1 MADLVRSVSEVFN
14 GSQLGHMY
22 YNIPDYQRGYEWG
35 DNNVRLLLEDLKK
48 FLDKI
53 YSSETDK
60 FLDDKLFYCLQHI
73 TIIRKKN
80 GINEYYNVVDGQ
92 QRLTTIAI
100 ILAYFGKTDL
110 LEGKLYYSSREDT
123 GEFLNNEIFTRKYWE
138 QNEKEDAKHNHV
150 KHKDEFY
157 IRAAANMVLS
167 WDERQAK
174 RQVWNTNQRERFID
188 VILNRTKLIVNEVS
202 GNEEMIFANING
214 AKAELDGADLL
225 RAVQITHSSKEKYE
239 TIHSDNSKEV
249 NEYRVKMGM
258 LLDEINNWCGQKDV
272 KIFLNRFLMDNSF
285 DKSGFNEKLYPINY
299 LYRMMYEIHSDN
311 NIAFEFRFFEYGLD
325 IKDNGIGDDNW
336 EMYIELKR
344 IYRFVRDWYEDN
356 EIYHYLSYLFSNFK
370 SKVDFVAIYKMWEN
384 SEGKS
389 SFIVKLKKEISK
401 CILER
406 YVNDSS
412 NNEEPAKEQLKNDLT
427 DLRSGWYEDRERLFK
442 ILILLDVIY
451 SCKSKYRL
459 PINYFVSKGEDIEH
473 IGCQTPNEEEL
484 NNRAKWLEYIDKLND
499 YKFDIDKNKL
509 ANWKKQLEKQESI
522 DEVTSNIIDELNSYG
537 LNSIGNLVLLHSSQ
551 NRSYRNASFNTKK
564 SIIIEDYYNDKYSI
578 RPYTLKAFSSNHTS
592 MWTLEDI
599 KKSTDTLAHD
609 IIDFLI

>member
-1 MADLVRSVSEVFN
+1 MSDLVRSVSEIFN
-14 GSQLGHMY
+14 DSQLKQIY

-35 DNNVRLLLEDLKK
+35 ENNVGLLLEDLKK

-53 YSSETDK
+53 YISDTDK

-73 TIIRKKN
+73 TIISKDN
-80 GINEYYNVVDGQ
+80 GEYYNVVDGQ

-100 ILAYFGKTDL
+100 ILAYFGKADL
-110 LEGKLYYSSREDT
+110 LKGKLKYSSREDT

-138 QNEKEDAKHNHV
+138 QNDKEEDV

-157 IRAAANMVLS
+157 IRAAANMVQT
-167 WDERQAK
+167 WDKEQT
-174 RQVWNTNQRERFID
+174 WNSNQRKRYIEIL
-188 VILNRTKLIVNEVS
+188 LNRTKLIVNVVS

-239 TIHSDNSKEV
+239 ITHSDNSNEV

-272 KIFLNRFLMDNSF
+272 RTFLGRFLKDDSF

-299 LYRMMYEIHSDN
+299 LYRMMYEMHPDN
-311 NIAFEFRFFEYGLD
+311 NMPFEFRFFEYGLD
-325 IKDNGIGDDNW
+325 IKGNGVGDDNW

-344 IYRFVRDWYEDN
+344 IYGFVRDWYESD

-370 SKVDFVAIYKMWEN
+370 SKVNFVAIYKTWEN
-384 SEGKS
+384 SKGKL
-389 SFIVKLKKEISK
+389 SFITELKKEISK
-401 CILER
+401 YILEI
-406 YVNDSS
+406 YSS
-412 NNEEPAKEQLKNDLT
+412 DGENNEEPAKEKLKNDLAN
-427 DLRSGWYEDRERLFK
+427 LSFSWYHNKESLVK

-473 IGCQTPNEEEL
+473 IGCQTPNEEDL
-484 NNRAKWLEYIDKLND
+484 NNREKWLEYIKKLND
-499 YKFDIDKNKL
+499 YKFDIDKGRLDEWWEKL
-509 ANWKKQLEKQESI
+509 LKEQEVI
-522 DEVTSNIIDELNSYG
+522 DDVTSNIIDELNSYG

-564 SIIIEDYYNDKYSI
+564 SIIIEDYYNNKYSI

-599 KKSTDTLAHD
+599 KKSTETLAHD

>member
-1 MADLVRSVSEVFN
+1 MSDLVRSVSEIFN
-14 GSQLGHMY
+14 DSQLKQIY

-35 DNNVRLLLEDLKK
+35 ENNVRLLLEDLKK

-53 YSSETDK
+53 YISDTDK

-73 TIIRKKN
+73 TIISKDN
-80 GINEYYNVVDGQ
+80 GEYYNVVDGQ

-100 ILAYFGKTDL
+100 ILAYFGKAGL
-110 LEGKLYYSSREDT
+110 LKGKLKYSSREDT

-138 QNEKEDAKHNHV
+138 QNDKEEDV

-157 IRAAANMVLS
+157 IRAAANMVQT
-167 WDERQAK
+167 WDKEQT
-174 RQVWNTNQRERFID
+174 WNSNQRKRYIEIL
-188 VILNRTKLIVNEVS
+188 LNRTKLIVNVVS

-239 TIHSDNSKEV
+239 ITHSDNSNEV

-272 KIFLNRFLMDNSF
+272 RTFLGRFLKDDSF

-299 LYRMMYEIHSDN
+299 LYRMMYEMHPDN
-311 NIAFEFRFFEYGLD
+311 NMPFEFRFFEYGLD
-325 IKDNGIGDDNW
+325 IKGNGVGDDNW

-344 IYRFVRDWYEDN
+344 IYGFVRDWYESD

-370 SKVDFVAIYKMWEN
+370 SKVNFVAIYKTWEN
-384 SEGKS
+384 SKGKL
-389 SFIVKLKKEISK
+389 SFITELKKEISK
-401 CILER
+401 YILEI
-406 YVNDSS
+406 YSS
-412 NNEEPAKEQLKNDLT
+412 DGENNEEPAKEKLKNDLAN
-427 DLRSGWYEDRERLFK
+427 LSFSWYHNKESLVK

-473 IGCQTPNEEEL
+473 IGCQTPNEEDL
-484 NNRAKWLEYIDKLND
+484 NNREKWLEYIKKLND
-499 YKFDIDKNKL
+499 YKFDIDKGRLDEWWEKL
-509 ANWKKQLEKQESI
+509 LKEQEVI
-522 DEVTSNIIDELNSYG
+522 DDVTSNIIDELNSYG

-578 RPYTLKAFSSNHTS
+578 RPYTLNAFSSNHTS

-599 KKSTDTLAHD
+599 KKSTETLAND

>member
-1 MADLVRSVSEVFN
+1 MSDLVRSVSEIFN
-14 GSQLGHMY
+14 DSQLKQIY

-35 DNNVRLLLEDLKK
+35 ENNVRLLLEDLKK

-53 YSSETDK
+53 YISDTDK

-73 TIIRKKN
+73 TITSKDN
-80 GINEYYNVVDGQ
+80 GEYYNVVDGQ

-100 ILAYFGKTDL
+100 ILAYFGKADL
-110 LEGKLYYSSREDT
+110 LKGKLKYSSREDT

-138 QNEKEDAKHNHV
+138 QNDKEEDV

-157 IRAAANMVLS
+157 IRAAANMVQT
-167 WDERQAK
+167 WDKEQT
-174 RQVWNTNQRERFID
+174 WNSNQRKRYIEIL
-188 VILNRTKLIVNEVS
+188 LNRTKLIVNVVS

-239 TIHSDNSKEV
+239 ITHSDNSNEV

-272 KIFLNRFLMDNSF
+272 RTFLGRFLKDDSF

-299 LYRMMYEIHSDN
+299 LYRMMYEMHPDN
-311 NIAFEFRFFEYGLD
+311 NMPFEFRFFEYGLD
-325 IKDNGIGDDNW
+325 IKGNGVGDDNW

-344 IYRFVRDWYEDN
+344 IYGFVRDWYESD

-370 SKVDFVAIYKMWEN
+370 SKVNFVAIYKTWEN
-384 SEGKS
+384 SKGKL
-389 SFIVKLKKEISK
+389 SFITELKKEISK
-401 CILER
+401 YILEI
-406 YVNDSS
+406 YSS
-412 NNEEPAKEQLKNDLT
+412 DGENNEEPAKEKLKNDLAN
-427 DLRSGWYEDRERLFK
+427 LSFSWYHNKESLVK

-473 IGCQTPNEEEL
+473 IGCQTPNEEDL
-484 NNRAKWLEYIDKLND
+484 NNREKWLEYIKKLND
-499 YKFDIDKNKL
+499 YKFDIDKGRLDEWWEKL
-509 ANWKKQLEKQESI
+509 LKEQEVI
-522 DEVTSNIIDELNSYG
+522 DDVTSNIIDELNSYG

-564 SIIIEDYYNDKYSI
+564 SIIIEDYYNNKYSI

-599 KKSTDTLAHD
+599 KKSTETLAHD

>member
-1 MADLVRSVSEVFN
+1 MSDLVRSVSELFN
-14 GSQLGHMY
+14 DSQLKQMY

-35 DNNVRLLLEDLKK
+35 ENNVRLLLEDLKK

-53 YSSETDK
+53 YISDTDK

-73 TIIRKKN
+73 TIISKDN
-80 GINEYYNVVDGQ
+80 GEYYNVVDGQ

-100 ILAYFGKTDL
+100 ILSYFGKPDL
-110 LEGKLYYSSREDT
+110 LKGKLKYSSREDT
-123 GEFLNNEIFTRKYWE
+123 GVFLNNEIFTRKYWE
-138 QNEKEDAKHNHV
+138 QNEKEHV

-157 IRAAANMVLS
+157 IRAAANMVQT
-167 WDERQAK
+167 WDKE
-174 RQVWNTNQRERFID
+174 QVWNSNQRERYIE
-188 VILNRTKLIVNEVS
+188 ILLNRTKLIVNVVS

-239 TIHSDNSKEV
+239 TTHSDNSNEV

-272 KIFLNRFLMDNSF
+272 RIFLDRLLTNNSF

-299 LYRMMYEIHSDN
+299 LYRMMYEMHPDN
-311 NIAFEFRFFEYGLD
+311 NMPFEFRFFEYGLD
-325 IKDNGIGDDNW
+325 IKGNGVGDDNW

-344 IYRFVRDWYEDN
+344 IYGFVRDWYESD

-370 SKVDFVAIYKMWEN
+370 SKVNFVAIYKMWEN
-384 SEGKS
+384 NKGKL
-389 SFIVKLKKEISK
+389 SFITELKKEISK
-401 CILER
+401 YILEI
-406 YVNDSS
+406 YSS
-412 NNEEPAKEQLKNDLT
+412 DGENNEEPAKEKLKNNLAN
-427 DLRSGWYEDRERLFK
+427 LSFSWYHDKESLVK

-451 SCKSKYRL
+451 SCKSNYRL

-473 IGCQTPNEEEL
+473 IGCQTPNEEDL
-484 NNRAKWLEYIDKLND
+484 NNKEKWLEYIKKLND
-499 YKFDIDKNKL
+499 YKFDIDKGRLDKWEERL
-509 ANWKKQLEKQESI
+509 LKEQEVI
-522 DEVTSNIIDELNSYG
+522 DDVTSNIIDELNSYG

-599 KKSTDTLAHD
+599 KKSTETLAHD

>member
-1 MADLVRSVSEVFN
+1 MSDLVRSVSEIFN
-14 GSQLGHMY
+14 DSQLKQIY

-35 DNNVRLLLEDLKK
+35 ENNVRLLLEDLKK
-48 FLDKI
+48 FLNKI
-53 YSSETDK
+53 YISDTDK

-73 TIIRKKN
+73 TIISKDN
-80 GINEYYNVVDGQ
+80 GEYYNVVDGQ

-100 ILAYFGKTDL
+100 ILAYFGKADL
-110 LEGKLYYSSREDT
+110 LKGKLKYSSREDT

-138 QNEKEDAKHNHV
+138 QNDKEEDV

-157 IRAAANMVLS
+157 IRAAANMVQT
-167 WDERQAK
+167 WDKEQT
-174 RQVWNTNQRERFID
+174 WNSNQRKRYIEIL
-188 VILNRTKLIVNEVS
+188 LNRTKLIVNVVS

-239 TIHSDNSKEV
+239 ITHSDNSNEV

-272 KIFLNRFLMDNSF
+272 RTFLGRFLKDDSF

-299 LYRMMYEIHSDN
+299 LYRMMYEMHPDN
-311 NIAFEFRFFEYGLD
+311 NMPFEFRFFEYGLD
-325 IKDNGIGDDNW
+325 IKGNGVGDDNW

-344 IYRFVRDWYEDN
+344 IYGFVRDWYESD

-370 SKVDFVAIYKMWEN
+370 SKVNFVAIYKTWEN
-384 SEGKS
+384 SKGKL
-389 SFIVKLKKEISK
+389 SFITELKKEISK
-401 CILER
+401 YILEI
-406 YVNDSS
+406 YSS
-412 NNEEPAKEQLKNDLT
+412 DGENNEEPAKEKLKNDLAN
-427 DLRSGWYEDRERLFK
+427 LSFSWYHNKESLVK

-473 IGCQTPNEEEL
+473 IGCQTPNEEDL
-484 NNRAKWLEYIDKLND
+484 NNREKWLEYIKKLND
-499 YKFDIDKNKL
+499 YKFDIDKGRLDEWWEKL
-509 ANWKKQLEKQESI
+509 LKEQEVI
-522 DEVTSNIIDELNSYG
+522 DDVTSNIIDELNSYG

-564 SIIIEDYYNDKYSI
+564 SIIIEDYYNNKYSI

-599 KKSTDTLAHD
+599 KKSTETLAHD

>member
-1 MADLVRSVSEVFN
+1 MSDLVRSVSEIFN
-14 GSQLGHMY
+14 DSQLKQIY

-35 DNNVRLLLEDLKK
+35 ENNVRLLLEDLKK

-53 YSSETDK
+53 YISDTDK

-73 TIIRKKN
+73 TIISKDN
-80 GINEYYNVVDGQ
+80 GEYYNVVDGQ

-100 ILAYFGKTDL
+100 ILAYFGKADL
-110 LEGKLYYSSREDT
+110 LKGKLKYSSREDT

-138 QNEKEDAKHNHV
+138 QNDKEEDV

-157 IRAAANMVLS
+157 IRAAANMVQT
-167 WDERQAK
+167 WDKEQT
-174 RQVWNTNQRERFID
+174 WNSNQRKRYIEIL
-188 VILNRTKLIVNEVS
+188 LNRTKLIVNVVS

-239 TIHSDNSKEV
+239 TTHSDNSNEV

-272 KIFLNRFLMDNSF
+272 RTFLGRFLKDDSF

-299 LYRMMYEIHSDN
+299 LYRMMYEMHPDN
-311 NIAFEFRFFEYGLD
+311 NMPFEFRFFEYGLD
-325 IKDNGIGDDNW
+325 IKGNGVGDDNW

-344 IYRFVRDWYEDN
+344 IYGFVRDWYESD

-370 SKVDFVAIYKMWEN
+370 SKVNFVAIYKTWEN
-384 SEGKS
+384 SKGKL
-389 SFIVKLKKEISK
+389 SFITELKKEISK
-401 CILER
+401 YILEI
-406 YVNDSS
+406 YSS
-412 NNEEPAKEQLKNDLT
+412 DGENNEEPAKEKLKNDLAN
-427 DLRSGWYEDRERLFK
+427 LSFSWYHNKESLVK

-473 IGCQTPNEEEL
+473 IGCQTPNEEDL
-484 NNRAKWLEYIDKLND
+484 NNREKWLEYIKKLND
-499 YKFDIDKNKL
+499 YKFDIDKGRLDEWWEKL
-509 ANWKKQLEKQESI
+509 LKEKEAI
-522 DEVTSNIIDELNSYG
+522 DNVTSNIIDELNSYG

-599 KKSTDTLAHD
+599 KKSTETLAHD

>member
-1 MADLVRSVSEVFN
+1 MSDLVRSVSEIFN
-14 GSQLGHMY
+14 DSQLKQIY

-35 DNNVRLLLEDLKK
+35 ENNVRLLLEDLKK

-53 YSSETDK
+53 YISDTDK

-73 TIIRKKN
+73 TIISKDN
-80 GINEYYNVVDGQ
+80 GEYYNVVDGQ

-100 ILAYFGKTDL
+100 ILAYLGKADL
-110 LEGKLYYSSREDT
+110 LKGKLKYSSREDT

-138 QNEKEDAKHNHV
+138 QNDKEEDV

-157 IRAAANMVLS
+157 IRAAANMVQT
-167 WDERQAK
+167 WDKEQT
-174 RQVWNTNQRERFID
+174 WNSNQRKRYIEIL
-188 VILNRTKLIVNEVS
+188 LNRTKLIVNVVS

-239 TIHSDNSKEV
+239 ITHSDNSNEV

-272 KIFLNRFLMDNSF
+272 RTFLGRFLKDDSF

-299 LYRMMYEIHSDN
+299 LYRMMYEMHPDN
-311 NIAFEFRFFEYGLD
+311 NMPFEFRFFEYGLD
-325 IKDNGIGDDNW
+325 IKGNGVGDDNW

-344 IYRFVRDWYEDN
+344 IYGFVRDWYESD

-370 SKVDFVAIYKMWEN
+370 SKVNFVAIYKTWEN
-384 SEGKS
+384 SKGKL
-389 SFIVKLKKEISK
+389 SFITELKKEISK
-401 CILER
+401 YILEI
-406 YVNDSS
+406 YSS
-412 NNEEPAKEQLKNDLT
+412 DGENNEEPAKEKLKNDLAN
-427 DLRSGWYEDRERLFK
+427 LSFSWYHNKESLVK

-473 IGCQTPNEEEL
+473 IGCQTPNEEDL
-484 NNRAKWLEYIDKLND
+484 NNREKWLEYIKKLND
-499 YKFDIDKNKL
+499 YKFDIDKGRLDEWWEKL
-509 ANWKKQLEKQESI
+509 LKEQEVI
-522 DEVTSNIIDELNSYG
+522 DDVTSNIIDELNSYG

-564 SIIIEDYYNDKYSI
+564 SIIIEDYYNNKYSI

-599 KKSTDTLAHD
+599 KKSTETLAHD

>member
-1 MADLVRSVSEVFN
+1 MSDLVRSVSEIFN
-14 GSQLGHMY
+14 DSQLKQIY

-35 DNNVRLLLEDLKK
+35 ENNVRLLLEDLKK

-53 YSSETDK
+53 YISDTDK

-73 TIIRKKN
+73 TIISKDN
-80 GINEYYNVVDGQ
+80 GEYYNVVDGQ

-100 ILAYFGKTDL
+100 ILAYFGKADL
-110 LEGKLYYSSREDT
+110 LKGKLKYSSREDT

-138 QNEKEDAKHNHV
+138 QNDKEEDV

-157 IRAAANMVLS
+157 IRAAANMVQT
-167 WDERQAK
+167 WDKEQT
-174 RQVWNTNQRERFID
+174 WNSNQRKRYIEIL
-188 VILNRTKLIVNEVS
+188 LNRTKLIVNVVS

-239 TIHSDNSKEV
+239 ITHSDNSNEV

-272 KIFLNRFLMDNSF
+272 RTFLGRFLKDDSF

-299 LYRMMYEIHSDN
+299 LYRMMYEMHPDN
-311 NIAFEFRFFEYGLD
+311 NMPFEFRFFEYGLD
-325 IKDNGIGDDNW
+325 IKGNGVGDDNW

-344 IYRFVRDWYEDN
+344 IYGFVRDWYESD

-370 SKVDFVAIYKMWEN
+370 SKVNFVAIYKTWEN
-384 SEGKS
+384 SKGKL
-389 SFIVKLKKEISK
+389 SFITELKKEISK
-401 CILER
+401 YILEI
-406 YVNDSS
+406 YSS
-412 NNEEPAKEQLKNDLT
+412 DGENNEELAKEKLKNDLAN
-427 DLRSGWYEDRERLFK
+427 LSFSWYHNKESLVK

-473 IGCQTPNEEEL
+473 IGCQTPNEEDL
-484 NNRAKWLEYIDKLND
+484 NNREKWLEYIKKLND
-499 YKFDIDKNKL
+499 YKFDIDKGRLDEWWEKL
-509 ANWKKQLEKQESI
+509 LKEQEVI
-522 DEVTSNIIDELNSYG
+522 DDVTSNIIDELNSYG

-564 SIIIEDYYNDKYSI
+564 SIIIEDYYNNKYSI

-599 KKSTDTLAHD
+599 KKSTETLAHD

>member
-1 MADLVRSVSEVFN
+1 MSDLVRSVSEIFN
-14 GSQLGHMY
+14 DSKLKQVY

-35 DNNVRLLLEDLKK
+35 ENNVRLLLEDLKK

-53 YSSETDK
+53 YISDTDK

-73 TIIRKKN
+73 TIINKDN
-80 GINEYYNVVDGQ
+80 GEYYNVVDGQ

-100 ILAYFGKTDL
+100 ILSYFGKADL
-110 LEGKLYYSSREDT
+110 LKGKLKYSSREDT

-138 QNEKEDAKHNHV
+138 QNDKEDV

-157 IRAAANMVLS
+157 IRAAANMVQT
-167 WDERQAK
+167 WDKEQT
-174 RQVWNTNQRERFID
+174 WNSNQRKRYIEIL
-188 VILNRTKLIVNEVS
+188 LNRTKLIVNVVS

-239 TIHSDNSKEV
+239 ITHSDNSNEV

-272 KIFLNRFLMDNSF
+272 RIFLSRFLKDDSF
-285 DKSGFNEKLYPINY
+285 DKSGFNEKPYPINY
-299 LYRMMYEIHSDN
+299 LYRMMYEMHPDN
-311 NIAFEFRFFEYGLD
+311 NMPFEFRFFEYGLD
-325 IKDNGIGDDNW
+325 IKGNGGGDDNW

-344 IYRFVRDWYEDN
+344 IYGFVRDWYEND

-370 SKVDFVAIYKMWEN
+370 SKVNFVAIYKTWEN
-384 SEGKS
+384 SKGKL
-389 SFIVKLKKEISK
+389 SFITELEKDISK
-401 CILER
+401 YILEG
-406 YVNDSS
+406 YSS
-412 NNEEPAKEQLKNDLT
+412 DGENNEEPAKEKLKNDLAN
-427 DLRSGWYEDRERLFK
+427 LSCSWYHDKESLVK

-459 PINYFVSKGEDIEH
+459 PINYFVSKDEDIEH
-473 IGCQTPNEEEL
+473 IGCQTPNEEDL
-484 NNRAKWLEYIDKLND
+484 NNKAKWLEYIKKLND
-499 YKFDIDKNKL
+499 YKFDIDKGKL
-509 ANWKKQLEKQESI
+509 DEWEKLLKEKEVI
-522 DEVTSNIIDELNSYG
+522 DNVTSNIIDELNSYG

-599 KKSTDTLAHD
+599 KKSTETLAND

>member
-1 MADLVRSVSEVFN
+1 MSDLVRSVSEIFN
-14 GSQLGHMY
+14 DSQLKQIY

-35 DNNVRLLLEDLKK
+35 ENNVRLLLEDLKK
-48 FLDKI
+48 VLDKI
-53 YSSETDK
+53 YISDTDK

-73 TIIRKKN
+73 TIISKDN
-80 GINEYYNVVDGQ
+80 GEYYNVVDGQ

-100 ILAYFGKTDL
+100 ILAYFGKADL
-110 LEGKLYYSSREDT
+110 LKGKLKYSSREDT

-138 QNEKEDAKHNHV
+138 QNDKEEDV

-157 IRAAANMVLS
+157 IRAAANMVQT
-167 WDERQAK
+167 WDKEQT
-174 RQVWNTNQRERFID
+174 WNSNQRKRYIEIL
-188 VILNRTKLIVNEVS
+188 LNRTKLIVNVVS

-239 TIHSDNSKEV
+239 ITHSDNSNEV

-272 KIFLNRFLMDNSF
+272 RTFLGRFLKDDSF

-299 LYRMMYEIHSDN
+299 LYRMMYEMHPDN
-311 NIAFEFRFFEYGLD
+311 NMPFEFRFFEYGLD
-325 IKDNGIGDDNW
+325 IKGNGVGDDNW

-344 IYRFVRDWYEDN
+344 IYGFVRDWYESD

-370 SKVDFVAIYKMWEN
+370 SKVNFVAIYKTWEN
-384 SEGKS
+384 SKGKL
-389 SFIVKLKKEISK
+389 SFITELKKEISK
-401 CILER
+401 YILEI
-406 YVNDSS
+406 YSS
-412 NNEEPAKEQLKNDLT
+412 DGENNEEPAKEKLKNDLAN
-427 DLRSGWYEDRERLFK
+427 LSFSWYHNKESLVK

-473 IGCQTPNEEEL
+473 IGCQTPNEEDL
-484 NNRAKWLEYIDKLND
+484 NNREKWLEYIKKLND
-499 YKFDIDKNKL
+499 YKFDIDKGRLDEWWEKL
-509 ANWKKQLEKQESI
+509 LKEQEVI
-522 DEVTSNIIDELNSYG
+522 DDVTSNIIDELNSYG

-564 SIIIEDYYNDKYSI
+564 SIIIEDYYNNKYSI

-599 KKSTDTLAHD
+599 KKSTETLAHD

>member
-1 MADLVRSVSEVFN
+1 MSDLVRSVSEIFN
-14 GSQLGHMY
+14 DSQLKQIY

-35 DNNVRLLLEDLKK
+35 ENNVRLLLEDLKK

-53 YSSETDK
+53 YISDTDK

-73 TIIRKKN
+73 TIISKDN
-80 GINEYYNVVDGQ
+80 GEYYNVVDGQ

-100 ILAYFGKTDL
+100 ILAYFGKADL
-110 LEGKLYYSSREDT
+110 LKGKLKYSSREDT

-138 QNEKEDAKHNHV
+138 QNDKEEDV

-157 IRAAANMVLS
+157 IRAAANMVQT
-167 WDERQAK
+167 WDKEQT
-174 RQVWNTNQRERFID
+174 WNSNQRKRYIEIL
-188 VILNRTKLIVNEVS
+188 LNRTKLIVNVVS

-225 RAVQITHSSKEKYE
+225 RAVQITRSSKEKYE
-239 TIHSDNSKEV
+239 ITHSDNSNEV

-272 KIFLNRFLMDNSF
+272 RTFLGRFLKDDSF

-299 LYRMMYEIHSDN
+299 LYRMMYEMHPDN
-311 NIAFEFRFFEYGLD
+311 NMPFEFRFFEYGLD
-325 IKDNGIGDDNW
+325 IKGNGVGDDNW

-344 IYRFVRDWYEDN
+344 IYGFVRDWYESD

-370 SKVDFVAIYKMWEN
+370 SKVNFVAIYKTWEN
-384 SEGKS
+384 SKGKL
-389 SFIVKLKKEISK
+389 SFITELKKEISK
-401 CILER
+401 YILEI
-406 YVNDSS
+406 YSS
-412 NNEEPAKEQLKNDLT
+412 DGENNEEPAKEKLKNDLAN
-427 DLRSGWYEDRERLFK
+427 LSFSWYHNKESLVK

-473 IGCQTPNEEEL
+473 IGCQTPNEEDL
-484 NNRAKWLEYIDKLND
+484 NNREKWLEYIKKLND
-499 YKFDIDKNKL
+499 YKFDIDKGRLDEWWEKL
-509 ANWKKQLEKQESI
+509 LKEQEVI
-522 DEVTSNIIDELNSYG
+522 DDVTSNIIDELNSYG

-564 SIIIEDYYNDKYSI
+564 SIIIEDYYNNKYSI

-599 KKSTDTLAHD
+599 KKSTETLAHD

>member
-1 MADLVRSVSEVFN
+1 MSDLVRSVSEIFN
-14 GSQLGHMY
+14 DSKLKQVY

-35 DNNVRLLLEDLKK
+35 ENNVRLLLEDLKK

-53 YSSETDK
+53 YISDTDK

-73 TIIRKKN
+73 TIINKDN
-80 GINEYYNVVDGQ
+80 GEYYNVVDGQ

-100 ILAYFGKTDL
+100 ILSYFGKADL
-110 LEGKLYYSSREDT
+110 LKGKLKYSSREDT

-138 QNEKEDAKHNHV
+138 QNDKEDV

-157 IRAAANMVLS
+157 IRAAANMVQT
-167 WDERQAK
+167 WDKEQT
-174 RQVWNTNQRERFID
+174 WNSNQRKRYIEIL
-188 VILNRTKLIVNEVS
+188 LNRTKLIVNVVS

-239 TIHSDNSKEV
+239 ITHSDNSNEV

-272 KIFLNRFLMDNSF
+272 RIFLSRFLKDDSF
-285 DKSGFNEKLYPINY
+285 DKSGFNEKPYPINY
-299 LYRMMYEIHSDN
+299 LYRMMYEMHPDN
-311 NIAFEFRFFEYGLD
+311 NMPFEFRFFEYGLD
-325 IKDNGIGDDNW
+325 IKGNGGGDDNW

-344 IYRFVRDWYEDN
+344 IYGFVRDWYEND

-370 SKVDFVAIYKMWEN
+370 SKVNFVAIYKTWEN
-384 SEGKS
+384 SKGKL
-389 SFIVKLKKEISK
+389 SFITELEKDISK
-401 CILER
+401 YILER
-406 YVNDSS
+406 YSS
-412 NNEEPAKEQLKNDLT
+412 DGENNEEPAKEKLKNDLAN
-427 DLRSGWYEDRERLFK
+427 LSCSWYHDKESLVK

-459 PINYFVSKGEDIEH
+459 PINYFVSKDEDIEH
-473 IGCQTPNEEEL
+473 IGCQTPNEEDL
-484 NNRAKWLEYIDKLND
+484 NNKAKWLEYIKKLND
-499 YKFDIDKNKL
+499 YKFDIDKGKL
-509 ANWKKQLEKQESI
+509 DEWEKLLKEKEVI
-522 DEVTSNIIDELNSYG
+522 DNVTSNIIDELNSYG

-599 KKSTDTLAHD
+599 KKSTETLAND

>member
-1 MADLVRSVSEVFN
+1 MSDLVRSVSEIFN
-14 GSQLGHMY
+14 DSQLKQIY

-35 DNNVRLLLEDLKK
+35 ENNVRLLLEDLKK
-48 FLDKI
+48 LLDKI
-53 YSSETDK
+53 YISDTDK

-73 TIIRKKN
+73 TIISKDN
-80 GINEYYNVVDGQ
+80 GEYYNVVDGQ

-100 ILAYFGKTDL
+100 ILAYFGKADL
-110 LEGKLYYSSREDT
+110 LKGKLKYSSREDT

-138 QNEKEDAKHNHV
+138 QNDKEEDV

-157 IRAAANMVLS
+157 IRAAANMVQT
-167 WDERQAK
+167 WDKEQT
-174 RQVWNTNQRERFID
+174 WNSNQRKRYIEIL
-188 VILNRTKLIVNEVS
+188 LNRTKLIVNVVS

-239 TIHSDNSKEV
+239 ITHSDNSNEV

-272 KIFLNRFLMDNSF
+272 RTFLGRFLKDDSF

-299 LYRMMYEIHSDN
+299 LYRMMYEMHPDN
-311 NIAFEFRFFEYGLD
+311 NMPFEFRFFEYGLD
-325 IKDNGIGDDNW
+325 IKGNGVGDDNW

-344 IYRFVRDWYEDN
+344 IYGFVRDWYESD

-370 SKVDFVAIYKMWEN
+370 SKVNFVAIYKTWEN
-384 SEGKS
+384 SKGKL
-389 SFIVKLKKEISK
+389 SFITELKKEISK
-401 CILER
+401 YILEI
-406 YVNDSS
+406 YSS
-412 NNEEPAKEQLKNDLT
+412 DGENNEEPAKEKLKNDLAN
-427 DLRSGWYEDRERLFK
+427 LSFSWYHNKESLVK

-473 IGCQTPNEEEL
+473 IGCQTPNEEDL
-484 NNRAKWLEYIDKLND
+484 NNREKWLEYIKKLND
-499 YKFDIDKNKL
+499 YKFDIDKGRLDEWWEKL
-509 ANWKKQLEKQESI
+509 LKEQEVI
-522 DEVTSNIIDELNSYG
+522 DDVTSNIIDELNSYG

-599 KKSTDTLAHD
+599 KKSTETLAND

>member
-1 MADLVRSVSEVFN
+1 MSDLVRSVSEIFN
-14 GSQLGHMY
+14 DSQLKQIY

-35 DNNVRLLLEDLKK
+35 ENNVRLLLEDLKK

-53 YSSETDK
+53 YISDTDK

-73 TIIRKKN
+73 TIISKDN
-80 GINEYYNVVDGQ
+80 GEYYNVVDGQ

-100 ILAYFGKTDL
+100 ILAYFGKADL
-110 LEGKLYYSSREDT
+110 LKGKLKYSSREDT

-138 QNEKEDAKHNHV
+138 QNDKEEDV

-157 IRAAANMVLS
+157 IRAAANMVQT
-167 WDERQAK
+167 WDKEQT
-174 RQVWNTNQRERFID
+174 WNSNQRKRYIEIL
-188 VILNRTKLIVNEVS
+188 LNRTKLIVNVVS

-239 TIHSDNSKEV
+239 ITHSDNSNEV

-272 KIFLNRFLMDNSF
+272 RTFLGRFLKDDSF

-299 LYRMMYEIHSDN
+299 LYRMMYEMHPDN
-311 NIAFEFRFFEYGLD
+311 NMPFEFRFFEYGLD
-325 IKDNGIGDDNW
+325 IKGNGVGDDNW

-344 IYRFVRDWYEDN
+344 IYGFVRDWYESD

-370 SKVDFVAIYKMWEN
+370 SKVNCGAIYKTCEN
-384 SEGKS
+384 SKGKL
-389 SFIVKLKKEISK
+389 SFITELKKEISK
-401 CILER
+401 YILEI
-406 YVNDSS
+406 YSS
-412 NNEEPAKEQLKNDLT
+412 DGENNEEPAKEKLKNDLAN
-427 DLRSGWYEDRERLFK
+427 LSFSWYHNKESLVK

-473 IGCQTPNEEEL
+473 IGCQTPNEEDL
-484 NNRAKWLEYIDKLND
+484 NNREKWLEYIKKLND
-499 YKFDIDKNKL
+499 YKFDIDKGRLDEWWEKL
-509 ANWKKQLEKQESI
+509 LKEQEVI
-522 DEVTSNIIDELNSYG
+522 DDVTSNIIDELNSYG

-564 SIIIEDYYNDKYSI
+564 SIIIEDYYNNKYSI

-599 KKSTDTLAHD
+599 KKSTETLAHD

>member
-1 MADLVRSVSEVFN
+1 MSDLVRSVSEIFN
-14 GSQLGHMY
+14 DSQLKQIY

-35 DNNVRLLLEDLKK
+35 ENNVRLLLEDLKK

-53 YSSETDK
+53 YISVTDK

-73 TIIRKKN
+73 TIISKDN
-80 GINEYYNVVDGQ
+80 GEYYNVVDGQ

-100 ILAYFGKTDL
+100 ILAYFGKADL
-110 LEGKLYYSSREDT
+110 LKGKLKYSSREDT

-138 QNEKEDAKHNHV
+138 QNDKEEDV

-157 IRAAANMVLS
+157 IRAAANMVQT
-167 WDERQAK
+167 WDKEQT
-174 RQVWNTNQRERFID
+174 WNSNQRKRYIEIL
-188 VILNRTKLIVNEVS
+188 LNRTKLIVNVVS

-239 TIHSDNSKEV
+239 ITHSDNSNEV

-272 KIFLNRFLMDNSF
+272 RTFLGRFLKDDSF

-299 LYRMMYEIHSDN
+299 LYRMMYEMHPDN
-311 NIAFEFRFFEYGLD
+311 NMPFEFRFFEYGLD
-325 IKDNGIGDDNW
+325 IKGNGVGDDNW

-344 IYRFVRDWYEDN
+344 IYGFVRDWYESD

-370 SKVDFVAIYKMWEN
+370 SKVNFVAIYKTWEN
-384 SEGKS
+384 SKGKL
-389 SFIVKLKKEISK
+389 SFITELKKEISK
-401 CILER
+401 YILEI
-406 YVNDSS
+406 YSS
-412 NNEEPAKEQLKNDLT
+412 DGENNEEPAKEKLKNDLAN
-427 DLRSGWYEDRERLFK
+427 LSFSWYHNKESLVK

-473 IGCQTPNEEEL
+473 IGCQTPNEEDL
-484 NNRAKWLEYIDKLND
+484 NNREKWLEYIKKLND
-499 YKFDIDKNKL
+499 YKFDIDKGRLDEWWEKL
-509 ANWKKQLEKQESI
+509 LKEQEVI
-522 DEVTSNIIDELNSYG
+522 DDVTSNIIDELNSYG

-564 SIIIEDYYNDKYSI
+564 SIIIEDYYNNKYSI

-599 KKSTDTLAHD
+599 KKSTETLAHD

>member
-1 MADLVRSVSEVFN
+1 MSDLVRSVSEIFN
-14 GSQLGHMY
+14 DSQLKQIY

-35 DNNVRLLLEDLKK
+35 ENNVRLLLEDLKK

-53 YSSETDK
+53 YISDTDK

-73 TIIRKKN
+73 TIISKDN
-80 GINEYYNVVDGQ
+80 GEYYNVVDGQ

-100 ILAYFGKTDL
+100 ILAYFGKADL
-110 LEGKLYYSSREDT
+110 LKGKLKYSSREDT

-138 QNEKEDAKHNHV
+138 QNDKEEDV

-157 IRAAANMVLS
+157 IRAAANMVQT
-167 WDERQAK
+167 WDKEQT
-174 RQVWNTNQRERFID
+174 WNSNQRKRYIEIL
-188 VILNRTKLIVNEVS
+188 LNRTKLIVNVVS

-239 TIHSDNSKEV
+239 ITHSDNSNEV

-272 KIFLNRFLMDNSF
+272 RTFLGRFLKDDSF

-299 LYRMMYEIHSDN
+299 LYRMMYEMHPDN
-311 NIAFEFRFFEYGLD
+311 NMPFEFRFFEYGLD
-325 IKDNGIGDDNW
+325 IKGNGVSDDNW

-344 IYRFVRDWYEDN
+344 IYGFVRDWYESD

-370 SKVDFVAIYKMWEN
+370 SKVNFVAIYKTWEN
-384 SEGKS
+384 SKGKL
-389 SFIVKLKKEISK
+389 SFITELKKEISK
-401 CILER
+401 YILEI
-406 YVNDSS
+406 YSS
-412 NNEEPAKEQLKNDLT
+412 DGENNEEPAKEKLKNDLAN
-427 DLRSGWYEDRERLFK
+427 LSFSWYHNKESLVK

-473 IGCQTPNEEEL
+473 IGCQTPNEEDL
-484 NNRAKWLEYIDKLND
+484 NNREKWLEYIKKLND
-499 YKFDIDKNKL
+499 YKFDIDKGRLDEWWEKL
-509 ANWKKQLEKQESI
+509 LKEQEVI
-522 DEVTSNIIDELNSYG
+522 DDVTSNIIDELNSYG

-564 SIIIEDYYNDKYSI
+564 SIIIEDYYNNKYSI

-599 KKSTDTLAHD
+599 KKSTETLAHD

>member
-1 MADLVRSVSEVFN
+1 MSDLVRSVSEIFN
-14 GSQLGHMY
+14 DSQLKQIY

-35 DNNVRLLLEDLKK
+35 ENNVRLLLEDLKK

-53 YSSETDK
+53 YVSDTDK

-73 TIIRKKN
+73 TIISKDN
-80 GINEYYNVVDGQ
+80 GEYYNVVDGQ

-100 ILAYFGKTDL
+100 ILAYFGKADL
-110 LEGKLYYSSREDT
+110 LKGKLKYSSREDT

-138 QNEKEDAKHNHV
+138 QNDKEEDV

-157 IRAAANMVLS
+157 IRAAANMVQT
-167 WDERQAK
+167 WDKEQT
-174 RQVWNTNQRERFID
+174 WNSNQRKRYIEIL
-188 VILNRTKLIVNEVS
+188 LNRTKLIVNVVS

-239 TIHSDNSKEV
+239 ITHSDNSNEV

-272 KIFLNRFLMDNSF
+272 RTFLGRFLKDDSF

-299 LYRMMYEIHSDN
+299 LYRMMYEMHPDN
-311 NIAFEFRFFEYGLD
+311 NMPFEFRFFEYGLD
-325 IKDNGIGDDNW
+325 IKGNGVGDDNW

-344 IYRFVRDWYEDN
+344 IYGFVRDWYESD

-370 SKVDFVAIYKMWEN
+370 SKVNFVAIYKTWEN
-384 SEGKS
+384 SKGKL
-389 SFIVKLKKEISK
+389 SFITELKKEISK
-401 CILER
+401 YILEI
-406 YVNDSS
+406 YSS
-412 NNEEPAKEQLKNDLT
+412 DGENNEEPAKEKLKNDLAN
-427 DLRSGWYEDRERLFK
+427 LSFSWYHNKESLVK

-473 IGCQTPNEEEL
+473 IGCQTPNEEDL
-484 NNRAKWLEYIDKLND
+484 NNREKWLEYIKKLND
-499 YKFDIDKNKL
+499 YKFDIDKGRLDEWWEKL
-509 ANWKKQLEKQESI
+509 LKEQEVI
-522 DEVTSNIIDELNSYG
+522 DDVTSNIIDELNSYG

-564 SIIIEDYYNDKYSI
+564 SIIIEDYYNNKYSI

-599 KKSTDTLAHD
+599 KKSTETLAHD

>member
-1 MADLVRSVSEVFN
+1 MSDLVRSVSEIFN
-14 GSQLGHMY
+14 DSQLKQIY
-22 YNIPDYQRGYEWG
+22 YNIPDYQRGYEWRE
-35 DNNVRLLLEDLKK
+35 NNVRLLLEDLKK

-53 YSSETDK
+53 YISDTDK

-73 TIIRKKN
+73 TIISKDN
-80 GINEYYNVVDGQ
+80 GEYYNVVDGQ

-100 ILAYFGKTDL
+100 ILAYFGKADL
-110 LEGKLYYSSREDT
+110 LKGKLKYSSREDT

-138 QNEKEDAKHNHV
+138 QNDKEEDV

-157 IRAAANMVLS
+157 IRAAANMVQT
-167 WDERQAK
+167 WDKEQT
-174 RQVWNTNQRERFID
+174 WNSNQRKRYIEIL
-188 VILNRTKLIVNEVS
+188 LNRTKLIVNVVS

-239 TIHSDNSKEV
+239 ITHSDNSNEV

-272 KIFLNRFLMDNSF
+272 RTFLGRFLKDDSF

-299 LYRMMYEIHSDN
+299 LYRMMYEMHPDN
-311 NIAFEFRFFEYGLD
+311 NMPFEFRFFEYGLD
-325 IKDNGIGDDNW
+325 IKGNGVGDDNW

-344 IYRFVRDWYEDN
+344 IYGFVRDWYESD

-370 SKVDFVAIYKMWEN
+370 SKVNFVAIYKTWEN
-384 SEGKS
+384 SKGKL
-389 SFIVKLKKEISK
+389 SFITELKKEISK
-401 CILER
+401 YILEI
-406 YVNDSS
+406 YSS
-412 NNEEPAKEQLKNDLT
+412 DGENNEEPAKEKLKNDLAN
-427 DLRSGWYEDRERLFK
+427 LSFSWYHNKESLVK

-473 IGCQTPNEEEL
+473 IGCQTPNEEDL
-484 NNRAKWLEYIDKLND
+484 NNREKWLEYIKKLND
-499 YKFDIDKNKL
+499 YKFDIDKGRLDEWWEKL
-509 ANWKKQLEKQESI
+509 LKEQEVI
-522 DEVTSNIIDELNSYG
+522 DDVTSNIIDELNSYG

-564 SIIIEDYYNDKYSI
+564 SIIIEDYYNNKYSI

-599 KKSTDTLAHD
+599 KKSTETLAHD

>member
-1 MADLVRSVSEVFN
+1 MSDLVRSVSELFN
-14 GSQLGHMY
+14 DSQLKQMY

-35 DNNVRLLLEDLKK
+35 ENNVRLLLEDLKK

-53 YSSETDK
+53 YISDTDK

-73 TIIRKKN
+73 TIISKDN
-80 GINEYYNVVDGQ
+80 GEYYNVVDGQ

-100 ILAYFGKTDL
+100 ILSYFGKTDL
-110 LEGKLYYSSREDT
+110 LKGKLKYSSREDT

-138 QNEKEDAKHNHV
+138 QNDKEEDV

-157 IRAAANMVLS
+157 IRAAANMVQT
-167 WDERQAK
+167 WDKEQT
-174 RQVWNTNQRERFID
+174 WNSNQRKRYIEIL
-188 VILNRTKLIVNEVS
+188 LNRTKLIVNVVS

-239 TIHSDNSKEV
+239 ITHSDNSNEV

-272 KIFLNRFLMDNSF
+272 RTFLGRFLKDDSF

-299 LYRMMYEIHSDN
+299 LYRMMYEMHPDN
-311 NIAFEFRFFEYGLD
+311 NMPFEFRFFEYGLD
-325 IKDNGIGDDNW
+325 IKGNGVGDDNW

-344 IYRFVRDWYEDN
+344 IYGFVRDWYESD

-370 SKVDFVAIYKMWEN
+370 SKVNFVAIYKTWEN
-384 SEGKS
+384 SKGKL
-389 SFIVKLKKEISK
+389 SFITELKKEISK
-401 CILER
+401 YILEI
-406 YVNDSS
+406 YSS
-412 NNEEPAKEQLKNDLT
+412 DGENNEEPAKEKLKNDLAN
-427 DLRSGWYEDRERLFK
+427 LSFSWYHNKESLVK

-473 IGCQTPNEEEL
+473 IGCQTPNEEDL
-484 NNRAKWLEYIDKLND
+484 NNREKWLEYIKKLND
-499 YKFDIDKNKL
+499 YKFDIDKGRLDEWWEKL
-509 ANWKKQLEKQESI
+509 LKEQEVI
-522 DEVTSNIIDELNSYG
+522 DDVTSNIIDELNSYG

-564 SIIIEDYYNDKYSI
+564 SIIIEDYYNNKYSI

-599 KKSTDTLAHD
+599 KKSTETLAHD

>member
-1 MADLVRSVSEVFN
+1 MSDLVRSVSEIFN
-14 GSQLGHMY
+14 DSQLKQIY

-35 DNNVRLLLEDLKK
+35 ENNVRLLLEDLKK

-53 YSSETDK
+53 YISDTDK

-73 TIIRKKN
+73 TIISKDN
-80 GINEYYNVVDGQ
+80 GEYYNVVDGQ

-100 ILAYFGKTDL
+100 ILAYFGKAGL
-110 LEGKLYYSSREDT
+110 LKGKLKYSSREDT

-138 QNEKEDAKHNHV
+138 QNDKEEDV

-157 IRAAANMVLS
+157 IRAAANMVQT
-167 WDERQAK
+167 WDKEQT
-174 RQVWNTNQRERFID
+174 WNSNQRKRYIEIL
-188 VILNRTKLIVNEVS
+188 LNRTKLIVNVVS

-239 TIHSDNSKEV
+239 ITHSDNSNEV

-272 KIFLNRFLMDNSF
+272 RTFLGRFLKDDSF

-299 LYRMMYEIHSDN
+299 LYRMMYEMHPDN
-311 NIAFEFRFFEYGLD
+311 NMPFEFRFFEYGLD
-325 IKDNGIGDDNW
+325 IKGNGVGDDNW

-344 IYRFVRDWYEDN
+344 IYGFVRDWYESD

-370 SKVDFVAIYKMWEN
+370 SKVNFVAIYKTWEN
-384 SEGKS
+384 SKGKL
-389 SFIVKLKKEISK
+389 SFITELKKEISK
-401 CILER
+401 YILEI
-406 YVNDSS
+406 YSS
-412 NNEEPAKEQLKNDLT
+412 DGENNEEPAKEKLKNDLAN
-427 DLRSGWYEDRERLFK
+427 LSFSWYHNKESLVK

-473 IGCQTPNEEEL
+473 IGCQTPNEEDL
-484 NNRAKWLEYIDKLND
+484 NNREKWLEYIKKLND
-499 YKFDIDKNKL
+499 YKFDIDKGRLDEWWEKL
-509 ANWKKQLEKQESI
+509 LKEQEVI
-522 DEVTSNIIDELNSYG
+522 DDVTSNIIDELNSYG

-599 KKSTDTLAHD
+599 KKSTETLAND

>member
-1 MADLVRSVSEVFN
+1 MSDLVRSVSEIFN
-14 GSQLGHMY
+14 DSQLKQIY

-35 DNNVRLLLEDLKK
+35 ENNVRLLLEDLKK

-53 YSSETDK
+53 YISDTDK
-60 FLDDKLFYCLQHI
+60 FLDDKLFYCFQHI
-73 TIIRKKN
+73 TIISKDN
-80 GINEYYNVVDGQ
+80 GEYYNVVDGQ

-100 ILAYFGKTDL
+100 ILAYFGKADL
-110 LEGKLYYSSREDT
+110 LKGKLKYSSREDT

-138 QNEKEDAKHNHV
+138 QNDKEEDV

-157 IRAAANMVLS
+157 IRAAANMVQT
-167 WDERQAK
+167 WDKEQT
-174 RQVWNTNQRERFID
+174 WNSNQRKRYIEIL
-188 VILNRTKLIVNEVS
+188 LNRTKLIVNVVS

-239 TIHSDNSKEV
+239 ITHSDNSNEV

-272 KIFLNRFLMDNSF
+272 RTFLGRFLKDDSF

-299 LYRMMYEIHSDN
+299 LYRMMYEMHPDN
-311 NIAFEFRFFEYGLD
+311 NMPFEFRFFEYGLD
-325 IKDNGIGDDNW
+325 IKGNGVGDDNW

-344 IYRFVRDWYEDN
+344 IYGFVRDWYESD

-370 SKVDFVAIYKMWEN
+370 SKVNFVAIYKTWEN
-384 SEGKS
+384 SKGKL
-389 SFIVKLKKEISK
+389 SFITELKKEISK
-401 CILER
+401 YILEI
-406 YVNDSS
+406 YSS
-412 NNEEPAKEQLKNDLT
+412 DGENNEEPAKEKLKNDLAN
-427 DLRSGWYEDRERLFK
+427 LSFSWYHNKESLVK

-473 IGCQTPNEEEL
+473 IGCQTPNEEDL
-484 NNRAKWLEYIDKLND
+484 NNREKWLEYIKKLND
-499 YKFDIDKNKL
+499 YKFDIDKGRLDEWWEKL
-509 ANWKKQLEKQESI
+509 LKEQEVI
-522 DEVTSNIIDELNSYG
+522 DDVTSNIIDELNSYG

-564 SIIIEDYYNDKYSI
+564 SIIIEDYYNNKYSI

-599 KKSTDTLAHD
+599 KKSTETLAHD

>member
-1 MADLVRSVSEVFN
+1 MSDLVRSVSEIFN
-14 GSQLGHMY
+14 DSQLKQIY

-35 DNNVRLLLEDLKK
+35 ENNVRLLLEDLKK

-53 YSSETDK
+53 YISDTDK

-73 TIIRKKN
+73 TIISKDN
-80 GINEYYNVVDGQ
+80 GEYYNVVDGQ

-100 ILAYFGKTDL
+100 ILAYFGKADL
-110 LEGKLYYSSREDT
+110 LKGKLKYSSREDT

-138 QNEKEDAKHNHV
+138 QNDKEEDV

-157 IRAAANMVLS
+157 IRAAANMVQT
-167 WDERQAK
+167 WDKEQT
-174 RQVWNTNQRERFID
+174 WNSNQRKRYIEIL
-188 VILNRTKLIVNEVS
+188 LNRTKLIVNVVS

-239 TIHSDNSKEV
+239 ITHSDNSNEV

-272 KIFLNRFLMDNSF
+272 RTFLGRFLKDDSF

-299 LYRMMYEIHSDN
+299 LYRMMYEMHPDN
-311 NIAFEFRFFEYGLD
+311 NMPFEFRFFEYGLD
-325 IKDNGIGDDNW
+325 IKGNGVGDDNW

-344 IYRFVRDWYEDN
+344 IYGFVRDWYESD

-370 SKVDFVAIYKMWEN
+370 SKVNFVAIYKTWEN
-384 SEGKS
+384 SKGKL
-389 SFIVKLKKEISK
+389 SFITELKKEISK
-401 CILER
+401 YILEI
-406 YVNDSS
+406 YSS
-412 NNEEPAKEQLKNDLT
+412 DGENNEEPAKEKLKNDLAN
-427 DLRSGWYEDRERLFK
+427 LSFSWYHNKESLVK

-473 IGCQTPNEEEL
+473 IGCQTPNEEDL
-484 NNRAKWLEYIDKLND
+484 NNREKWLEYIKKLND
-499 YKFDIDKNKL
+499 YKFDIDKGRLDEWWEKL
-509 ANWKKQLEKQESI
+509 LKEQEVI
-522 DEVTSNIIDELNSYG
+522 DDVTSNIIDELNSYG

-564 SIIIEDYYNDKYSI
+564 SIIIEDYYNNKYSI

-599 KKSTDTLAHD
+599 KKSTETLAHD

>member
-1 MADLVRSVSEVFN
+1 MSDLVRSVSEIFN
-14 GSQLGHMY
+14 DSQLKQIY

-35 DNNVRLLLEDLKK
+35 ENNVRLLLEDLKK

-53 YSSETDK
+53 YISDTDK

-73 TIIRKKN
+73 TIISKDN
-80 GINEYYNVVDGQ
+80 GEYYNVVDGQ

-100 ILAYFGKTDL
+100 ILAYFGKADL
-110 LEGKLYYSSREDT
+110 LKGKLKYSSREDT

-138 QNEKEDAKHNHV
+138 QNDKEEDV

-157 IRAAANMVLS
+157 IRAAANMVQT
-167 WDERQAK
+167 WDKEQT
-174 RQVWNTNQRERFID
+174 WNSNQRKRYIE
-188 VILNRTKLIVNEVS
+188 ILPNRTKLIVNVVS

-239 TIHSDNSKEV
+239 ITHSDNSNEV

-272 KIFLNRFLMDNSF
+272 RTFLGRFLKDDSF

-299 LYRMMYEIHSDN
+299 LYRMMYEMHPDN
-311 NIAFEFRFFEYGLD
+311 NMPFEFRFFEYGLD
-325 IKDNGIGDDNW
+325 IKGNGVGDDNW

-344 IYRFVRDWYEDN
+344 IYGFVRDWYESD
-356 EIYHYLSYLFSNFK
+356 EIYHYLSYLFSTFK
-370 SKVDFVAIYKMWEN
+370 SKVNFVAIYKTWEN
-384 SEGKS
+384 SKGKL
-389 SFIVKLKKEISK
+389 SFITELKKEISK
-401 CILER
+401 YILEI
-406 YVNDSS
+406 YSS
-412 NNEEPAKEQLKNDLT
+412 DGENNEEPAKEKLKNDLAN
-427 DLRSGWYEDRERLFK
+427 LSFSWYHNKESLVK

-473 IGCQTPNEEEL
+473 IGCQTPNEEDL
-484 NNRAKWLEYIDKLND
+484 NNREKWLEYIKKLND
-499 YKFDIDKNKL
+499 YKFDIDKGRLDEWWEKL
-509 ANWKKQLEKQESI
+509 LKEQEVI
-522 DEVTSNIIDELNSYG
+522 DDVTSNIIDELNSYG

-564 SIIIEDYYNDKYSI
+564 SIIIEDYYNNKYSI

-599 KKSTDTLAHD
+599 KKSTETLAHD

>member
-1 MADLVRSVSEVFN
+1 MSDLVRSVSEIFN
-14 GSQLGHMY
+14 DSQLKQIY

-35 DNNVRLLLEDLKK
+35 ENNVRLLLEDLKK

-53 YSSETDK
+53 YISDTDK

-73 TIIRKKN
+73 TIISKDN
-80 GINEYYNVVDGQ
+80 GEYYNVVDGQ

-100 ILAYFGKTDL
+100 ILAYFGKADL
-110 LEGKLYYSSREDT
+110 LKGKLKYSSREDT

-138 QNEKEDAKHNHV
+138 QNDKEDV

-157 IRAAANMVLS
+157 IRAAANMVQT
-167 WDERQAK
+167 WDKEQT
-174 RQVWNTNQRERFID
+174 WNSNQRKRYIEIL
-188 VILNRTKLIVNEVS
+188 LNRTKLIVNVVS

-239 TIHSDNSKEV
+239 ITHSDNSNEV

-258 LLDEINNWCGQKDV
+258 LLDEINNWCGQKDAR
-272 KIFLNRFLMDNSF
+272 IFLSRFLKDDSF
-285 DKSGFNEKLYPINY
+285 DKSGFNEKLYHINY
-299 LYRMMYEIHSDN
+299 LYRMMYEMHPDN
-311 NIAFEFRFFEYGLD
+311 NMPFEFRFFEYGLD
-325 IKDNGIGDDNW
+325 IKGNGSGDDNW

-344 IYRFVRDWYEDN
+344 IYGFVRDWYEND

-370 SKVDFVAIYKMWEN
+370 SKVNFVAIYKTWEN
-384 SEGKS
+384 SKGKL
-389 SFIVKLKKEISK
+389 SFITELKKEISK
-401 CILER
+401 YILEI
-406 YVNDSS
+406 YSNDGV
-412 NNEEPAKEQLKNDLT
+412 NNEKSAKEELKKYLT
-427 DLRSGWYEDRERLFK
+427 DLKSSWYNEKELLVR

-473 IGCQTPNEEEL
+473 IGCQTPNEEDL
-484 NNRAKWLEYIDKLND
+484 NNKAKWLEYIKKLND
-499 YKFDIDKNKL
+499 YKDIDKGKL
-509 ANWKKQLEKQESI
+509 DEWEERLLKEKEVI
-522 DEVTSNIIDELNSYG
+522 DDVTSKIIDELNSYG

-599 KKSTDTLAHD
+599 KKSTETLAHD

>member
-1 MADLVRSVSEVFN
+1 MSDLVRSVSEIFN
-14 GSQLGHMY
+14 DSQLKQIY

-35 DNNVRLLLEDLKK
+35 ENNVRLLLEDLKK

-53 YSSETDK
+53 YISDTDK
-60 FLDDKLFYCLQHI
+60 FLEDKLFYCLQHI
-73 TIIRKKN
+73 TIISKDN
-80 GINEYYNVVDGQ
+80 GEYYNVVDGQ

-100 ILAYFGKTDL
+100 ILAYFGKADL
-110 LEGKLYYSSREDT
+110 LKGKLKYSSREDT

-138 QNEKEDAKHNHV
+138 QNDKEEDV

-157 IRAAANMVLS
+157 IRAAANMVQT
-167 WDERQAK
+167 WDKEQT
-174 RQVWNTNQRERFID
+174 WNSNQRKRYIEIL
-188 VILNRTKLIVNEVS
+188 LNRTKLIVNVVS

-239 TIHSDNSKEV
+239 ITHSDNSNEV

-272 KIFLNRFLMDNSF
+272 RTFLGRFLKDDSF

-299 LYRMMYEIHSDN
+299 LYRMMYEMHPDN
-311 NIAFEFRFFEYGLD
+311 NMPFEFRFFEYGLD
-325 IKDNGIGDDNW
+325 IKGNGVGDDNW

-344 IYRFVRDWYEDN
+344 IYGFVRDWYESD

-370 SKVDFVAIYKMWEN
+370 SKVNFVAIYKTWEN
-384 SEGKS
+384 SKGKL
-389 SFIVKLKKEISK
+389 SFITELKKEISK
-401 CILER
+401 YILEI
-406 YVNDSS
+406 YSS
-412 NNEEPAKEQLKNDLT
+412 DGENNEEPAKEKLKNDLAN
-427 DLRSGWYEDRERLFK
+427 LSFSWYHNKESLVK

-473 IGCQTPNEEEL
+473 IGCQTPNEEDL
-484 NNRAKWLEYIDKLND
+484 NNREKWLEYIKKLND
-499 YKFDIDKNKL
+499 YKFDIDKGRLDEWWEKL
-509 ANWKKQLEKQESI
+509 LKEQEVI
-522 DEVTSNIIDELNSYG
+522 DDVTSNIIDELNSYG

-599 KKSTDTLAHD
+599 KKSTETLAND

>member
-1 MADLVRSVSEVFN
+1 MSDLVRSVSEIFN
-14 GSQLGHMY
+14 DSQLKQIY

-35 DNNVRLLLEDLKK
+35 ENNVRLLLEDLKK

-53 YSSETDK
+53 YISDTDK

-73 TIIRKKN
+73 TIISKDN
-80 GINEYYNVVDGQ
+80 GEYYNVVDGQ

-100 ILAYFGKTDL
+100 ILAYFGKADL
-110 LEGKLYYSSREDT
+110 LKGKLKYSSREDT

-138 QNEKEDAKHNHV
+138 QNDKEEDV

-157 IRAAANMVLS
+157 IRAAANMVQT
-167 WDERQAK
+167 WDKEQT
-174 RQVWNTNQRERFID
+174 WNSNQRKRYIEIL
-188 VILNRTKLIVNEVS
+188 LNRTKLIVNVVS

-225 RAVQITHSSKEKYE
+225 RAVQITYSSKEKYE
-239 TIHSDNSKEV
+239 ITHSDNSNEV

-272 KIFLNRFLMDNSF
+272 RTFLGRFLKDDSF

-299 LYRMMYEIHSDN
+299 LYRMMYEMHPDN
-311 NIAFEFRFFEYGLD
+311 NMPFEFRFFEYGLD
-325 IKDNGIGDDNW
+325 IKGNGVGDDNW

-344 IYRFVRDWYEDN
+344 IYGFVRDWYESD

-370 SKVDFVAIYKMWEN
+370 SKVNFVAIYKTWEN
-384 SEGKS
+384 SKGKL
-389 SFIVKLKKEISK
+389 SFITELKKEISK
-401 CILER
+401 YILEI
-406 YVNDSS
+406 YSS
-412 NNEEPAKEQLKNDLT
+412 DGENNEEPAKEKLKNDLAN
-427 DLRSGWYEDRERLFK
+427 LSFSWYHNKESLVK

-473 IGCQTPNEEEL
+473 IGCQTPNEEDL
-484 NNRAKWLEYIDKLND
+484 NNREKWLEYIKKLND
-499 YKFDIDKNKL
+499 YKFDIDKGRLDEWWEKL
-509 ANWKKQLEKQESI
+509 LKEQEVI
-522 DEVTSNIIDELNSYG
+522 DDVTSNIIDELNSYG

-564 SIIIEDYYNDKYSI
+564 SIIIEDYYNNKYSI

-599 KKSTDTLAHD
+599 KKSTETLAHD

>member
-1 MADLVRSVSEVFN
+1 MSDLVRSVSEIFN
-14 GSQLGHMY
+14 DSQLKQIY

-35 DNNVRLLLEDLKK
+35 ENNVRLLLEDLKK

-53 YSSETDK
+53 YISDTDK

-73 TIIRKKN
+73 TIISKDN
-80 GINEYYNVVDGQ
+80 GEYYNVVDGQ

-100 ILAYFGKTDL
+100 ILAYFGKADL
-110 LEGKLYYSSREDT
+110 LKGKLKYSSREDT

-138 QNEKEDAKHNHV
+138 QNDKEEDV

-157 IRAAANMVLS
+157 IRAAANMVQT
-167 WDERQAK
+167 WDKEQT
-174 RQVWNTNQRERFID
+174 WNSNQRKRYIEIL
-188 VILNRTKLIVNEVS
+188 LNRTKLIVNVVS

-239 TIHSDNSKEV
+239 ITHSDNSNEV

-272 KIFLNRFLMDNSF
+272 RTFLGRFLKDDSF

-299 LYRMMYEIHSDN
+299 LYRMMYEMHPDN
-311 NIAFEFRFFEYGLD
+311 NMPFEFRFFEYGLD
-325 IKDNGIGDDNW
+325 IKGNGVGDDNW

-344 IYRFVRDWYEDN
+344 IYGFVRDWYESD

-370 SKVDFVAIYKMWEN
+370 SKVNFVAIYKTWEN
-384 SEGKS
+384 
-389 SFIVKLKKEISK
+389 KKEISK
-401 CILER
+401 YILEI
-406 YVNDSS
+406 YSS
-412 NNEEPAKEQLKNDLT
+412 DGENNEEPAKEKLKNDLAN
-427 DLRSGWYEDRERLFK
+427 LSFSWYHNKESLVK

-473 IGCQTPNEEEL
+473 IGCQTPNEEDL
-484 NNRAKWLEYIDKLND
+484 NNREKWLEYIKKLND
-499 YKFDIDKNKL
+499 YKFDIDKGRLDEWWEKL
-509 ANWKKQLEKQESI
+509 LKEQEVI
-522 DEVTSNIIDELNSYG
+522 DDVTSNIIDELNSYG

-599 KKSTDTLAHD
+599 KKSTETLAND

>member
-1 MADLVRSVSEVFN
+1 MSDLVRSVSEIFN
-14 GSQLGHMY
+14 DSQLKQIY

-35 DNNVRLLLEDLKK
+35 ENNVRLLLEDLKK

-53 YSSETDK
+53 YISDTDK

-73 TIIRKKN
+73 TIISKDN
-80 GINEYYNVVDGQ
+80 GEYYNVVDGQ

-100 ILAYFGKTDL
+100 ILAYFGKADL
-110 LEGKLYYSSREDT
+110 LKGKLKYSSREDT

-138 QNEKEDAKHNHV
+138 QNDKEEDV

-157 IRAAANMVLS
+157 IRAAANMVQT
-167 WDERQAK
+167 WDKEQT
-174 RQVWNTNQRERFID
+174 WNSNQRKRYIEIL
-188 VILNRTKLIVNEVS
+188 LNRTKLIVNVVS

-239 TIHSDNSKEV
+239 ITHSDNSNEV

-272 KIFLNRFLMDNSF
+272 RTFLGRFLKDDSF

-299 LYRMMYEIHSDN
+299 LYRMMYEMHPDN
-311 NIAFEFRFFEYGLD
+311 NMPFEFRFFEYGLD
-325 IKDNGIGDDNW
+325 IKGNGVGDDNW

-344 IYRFVRDWYEDN
+344 IYGFVRDWYESD

-370 SKVDFVAIYKMWEN
+370 SKVNFVAIYKTWEN
-384 SEGKS
+384 SKGKL
-389 SFIVKLKKEISK
+389 SFITELKKEISK
-401 CILER
+401 YILEI
-406 YVNDSS
+406 YSS
-412 NNEEPAKEQLKNDLT
+412 DGENNEEPAKEKLKNDLAN
-427 DLRSGWYEDRERLFK
+427 LSFSWYHNKESLVK

-473 IGCQTPNEEEL
+473 IGCQTPNEEDL
-484 NNRAKWLEYIDKLND
+484 NNKEKWLEYIKKLND
-499 YKFDIDKNKL
+499 YKFDIDKGRLDEWWEKL
-509 ANWKKQLEKQESI
+509 LKEQEVI
-522 DEVTSNIIDELNSYG
+522 DDVTSNIIDELNSYG

-599 KKSTDTLAHD
+599 KKSTETLAHD

>member
-1 MADLVRSVSEVFN
+1 MSDLVRSVSEIFN
-14 GSQLGHMY
+14 DSQLKQIY

-35 DNNVRLLLEDLKK
+35 ENNVRLLLEDLKK

-53 YSSETDK
+53 YISDTDK

-73 TIIRKKN
+73 TIISKDN
-80 GINEYYNVVDGQ
+80 GEYYNVVDGQ

-100 ILAYFGKTDL
+100 ILAYFGKADL
-110 LEGKLYYSSREDT
+110 LKGKLKYSSREDT

-138 QNEKEDAKHNHV
+138 QNDKEEDV

-157 IRAAANMVLS
+157 IRAAANMVQT
-167 WDERQAK
+167 WDKEQT
-174 RQVWNTNQRERFID
+174 WNSNQRKRYIEIL
-188 VILNRTKLIVNEVS
+188 LNRTKLIVNVVS

-239 TIHSDNSKEV
+239 ITHSDNSNEV

-272 KIFLNRFLMDNSF
+272 RTFLGRFLKDDSF

-299 LYRMMYEIHSDN
+299 LYRMMYEMHPDN
-311 NIAFEFRFFEYGLD
+311 NMPFEFRFFEYGLD
-325 IKDNGIGDDNW
+325 IKGNGVGDDNW

-344 IYRFVRDWYEDN
+344 IYGFVRDWYESD

-370 SKVDFVAIYKMWEN
+370 SKVNFVAIYKTWEN
-384 SEGKS
+384 SKGKL
-389 SFIVKLKKEISK
+389 SFITELKKEISK
-401 CILER
+401 YILEI
-406 YVNDSS
+406 YSS
-412 NNEEPAKEQLKNDLT
+412 DGENNEEPAKEKLKNDLAN
-427 DLRSGWYEDRERLFK
+427 LSFSWYHNKESLVK

-473 IGCQTPNEEEL
+473 IECQTPNEEDL
-484 NNRAKWLEYIDKLND
+484 NNREKWLEYIKKLND
-499 YKFDIDKNKL
+499 YKFDIDKGRLDEWWEKL
-509 ANWKKQLEKQESI
+509 LKEQEVI
-522 DEVTSNIIDELNSYG
+522 DDVTSNIIDELNSYG

-564 SIIIEDYYNDKYSI
+564 SIIIEDYYNNKYSI

-599 KKSTDTLAHD
+599 KKSTETLAHD